1 MPPKS
6 KTFISIHDLTPS
18 IRFLWASPSVYDV
31 LGYTPDEIVCMN
43 AADMIYP
50 EDVTNSS
57 DALSENIK
65 NDLVASQLV
74 NKLRRKDGT
83 PAHLLHVFST
93 CYDVLV
99 NCSTLLDEEDDE
111 YQQLRAHS
119 TAMTSIVGSKE
130 EGEPRV
136 CLILNRYTRNLIV
149 MYASAACEE
158 IFNIDPDDFTG
169 KPLLLF
175 LRADDLAPFVEQMD
189 IVKGTTAIVNMR
201 FWFQS
206 PTLSRGIP
214 CEAIFIGADDGIL
227 VVVRRCKPF
236 IRKYFI
242 KDREQNEAAWDSPW
256 SPGMVQSDSPSL
268 GTSMSWESTPPS
280 LDEYGFSSRSSRHY
294 ISRPGL
300 DRVKILEL
308 DDDETDRPI
317 MGIPEDDP
325 NLVKDR
331 AIASMIPAFKEIII
345 QDYADDDDD
354 DERDETALRNMVANE
369 RYSRPVNLGRGV

>member
-130 EGEPRV
+130 E
-136 CLILNRYTRNLIV
+136 
-149 MYASAACEE
+149 SA
-158 IFNIDPDDFTG
+158 
-169 KPLLLF
+169 
-175 LRADDLAPFVEQMD
+175 
-189 IVKGTTAIVNMR
+189 
-201 FWFQS
+201 
-206 PTLSRGIP
+206 
-214 CEAIFIGADDGIL
+214 
-227 VVVRRCKPF
+227 
-236 IRKYFI
+236 
-242 KDREQNEAAWDSPW
+242 
-256 SPGMVQSDSPSL
+256 
-268 GTSMSWESTPPS
+268 PP
-280 LDEYGFSSRSSRHY
+280 
-294 ISRPGL
+294 P
-300 DRVKILEL
+300 
-308 DDDETDRPI
+308 
-317 MGIPEDDP
+317 
-325 NLVKDR
+325 
-331 AIASMIPAFKEIII
+331 
-345 QDYADDDDD
+345 
-354 DERDETALRNMVANE
+354 
-369 RYSRPVNLGRGV
+369 